1 MAGLLCGTKRK
12 KQGNLVLML
21 GFWELESGKGE
32 AGSVTSSALKADIQ
46 QCIVLVVVRVHHLGS
61 IANQW

>member
-32 AGSVTSSALKADIQ
+32 AGRVTSSAL
-46 QCIVLVVVRVHHLGS
+46 
-61 IANQW
+61 